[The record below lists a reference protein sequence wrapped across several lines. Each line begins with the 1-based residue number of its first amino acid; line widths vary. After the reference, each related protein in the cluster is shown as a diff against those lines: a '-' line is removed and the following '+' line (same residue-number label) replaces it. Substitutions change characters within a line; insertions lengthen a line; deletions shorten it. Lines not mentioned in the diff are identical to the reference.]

1 MSLLLLYKDE
11 LQGYYKSKIMI
22 ILWIG
27 MPLITI
33 LMRLLQFLDTSPG
46 AAELPFTLITILV
59 VSQIGGTLS
68 SVMLSTSIVNEKNK
82 KVYDLFLI
90 RPVKRYELILAKY
103 FAVISCLIIAIII
116 SLIMGII
123 IDFFMNDLP
132 SATEIW
138 RVNIENL
145 IVSLASMSISCCLGI
160 LFGIAINSV
169 VAAAI
174 LSLYVGNQLSSVI
187 LIVVIFINETYKIF
201 ISSTIGIVLTI
212 IIMAINLLQFIKKQF

>member
-46 AAELPFTLITILV
+46 TAELPFTLITILV

-82 KVYDLFLI
+82 NVYDLFLI

-212 IIMAINLLQFIKKQF
+212 IIMAINLLQFSKKQF